1 YILAREYIRLALTGP
16 GTYQAI
22 LAVTFTNK
30 ATQEMKDRIINFLDK
45 LRKGEEPVLAAY
57 MMKELD
63 INEPLLMARAES
75 TLSDILHGF
84 ARFNVSTIDSFF
96 QKVIRAFARD
106 IGLQSGFKVEL
117 DKDKVLSEL
126 ADRVMADVGP
136 KKGLTKWL
144 VQFAREKVEDS
155 KSWDLRTNIMELGR
169 EIFRENYKQIEPGLQ
184 EASEKGFLTGLRK
197 DLSAQKKKFENDMQ
211 ACGRKAIGI
220 MEQSGLGVDDFS
232 YKKSGVAGYL
242 LALADGTISSK
253 TNGFIPGKRVQ
264 DALEDPEKWTSK
276 SSKRRE
282 EIIAIVERELR
293 PSLQEAFDC
302 FTRDY
307 ALYVTT
313 SEALRYFY
321 TFGILTDLTAK
332 LKDYREEEGVML
344 ISDAAPFLN
353 QVIGGNDSPFVYE
366 KVGAY
371 IRHYLVDEFQDT
383 SQMQW
388 QNLHPL
394 ILDTIS
400 QGMLSM
406 VVGDIKQSIYR
417 WRGGDWRLLLDG
429 LTQHFSGM
437 HEERRLDRN
446 YRSSQEIIQ
455 FNNALFTLVPEIL
468 KSKLAGEVSDSTDSE
483 SAEYFEKVYKYAS
496 QENPHGKKAG
506 TGYVQVTFL
515 QDKDEAYGEQDE
527 ANATWK
533 DEVLRRLPGD
543 IEKLQDS
550 GYAAGDIAILTRT
563 ARDGKQIA
571 DRLLAYKSGTEAR
584 KDINYEVVSSESL
597 YVEAAYSVHI
607 LLQAFRHLHNR
618 EDTVALANLLHDYN
632 RYVRKDFSIPISDL
646 LRPRKPDD
654 GSIAA
659 VLPSRFWH
667 HRDTIARL
675 PLYELSERLIEA
687 FSLQNMTEEFPY
699 IQSFQD
705 LVLEFSR
712 EQRADIGGFLEWWAE
727 KGYSSTVPMP
737 ENINAIR
744 ILTIH
749 KSKGLQFPVVMIPFC
764 DWELDHGRSTNILW
778 CSTAGL
784 PEPFSRT
791 PFLPIRYNSN
801 LAYSYFAGEYLEEM
815 SRAYL
820 DNLNLLY
827 VALTRPESAMIVYS
841 HSARPEGKS
850 PKLKTAGHLLH
861 QAVAHT
867 PLEHANEEFFL
878 KMHYSEEE
886 EVFTYGSL
894 DRNREADLKEEA
906 EKKPTLN
913 RYPVTVDIGSRV
925 IIRPRSPYR
934 PGRPETDS
942 DEARSRGTVI
952 HEILAGMDTWQDK
965 SRSLRQTAFR
975 FGITDSEKK
984 DYDDL
989 LNQLGEMPEMQDW
1002 FGEGYEVKRE
1012 AELVTPGGKVY
1023 RPDRV
1028 IRKDRSITVLDFKT
1042 GSEESQHH
1050 AQIQGYMSQIEAMG
1064 YENISGWLVYVD
1076 IQKVVSVE
1084 QSGQMQIF

>member
-1 YILAREYIRLALTGP
+1 
-16 GTYQAI
+16 
-22 LAVTFTNK
+22 
-30 ATQEMKDRIINFLDK
+30 
-45 LRKGEEPVLAAY
+45 
-57 MMKELD
+57 
-63 INEPLLMARAES
+63 
-75 TLSDILHGF
+75 
-84 ARFNVSTIDSFF
+84 
-96 QKVIRAFARD
+96 
-106 IGLQSGFKVEL
+106 
-117 DKDKVLSEL
+117 
-126 ADRVMADVGP
+126 
-136 KKGLTKWL
+136 
-144 VQFAREKVEDS
+144 
-155 KSWDLRTNIMELGR
+155 
-169 EIFRENYKQIEPGLQ
+169 
-184 EASEKGFLTGLRK
+184 
-197 DLSAQKKKFENDMQ
+197 
-211 ACGRKAIGI
+211 
-220 MEQSGLGVDDFS
+220 
-232 YKKSGVAGYL
+232 
-242 LALADGTISSK
+242 
-253 TNGFIPGKRVQ
+253 
-264 DALEDPEKWTSK
+264 
-276 SSKRRE
+276 
-282 EIIAIVERELR
+282 
-293 PSLQEAFDC
+293 
-302 FTRDY
+302 
-307 ALYVTT
+307 
-313 SEALRYFY
+313 
-321 TFGILTDLTAK
+321 
-332 LKDYREEEGVML
+332 
-344 ISDAAPFLN
+344 
-353 QVIGGNDSPFVYE
+353 
-366 KVGAY
+366 
-371 IRHYLVDEFQDT
+371 
-383 SQMQW
+383 
-388 QNLHPL
+388 
-394 ILDTIS
+394 
-400 QGMLSM
+400 
-406 VVGDIKQSIYR
+406 
-417 WRGGDWRLLLDG
+417 
-429 LTQHFSGM
+429 
-437 HEERRLDRN
+437 
-446 YRSSQEIIQ
+446 
-455 FNNALFTLVPEIL
+455 
-468 KSKLAGEVSDSTDSE
+468 
-483 SAEYFEKVYKYAS
+483 
-496 QENPHGKKAG
+496 
-506 TGYVQVTFL
+506 
-515 QDKDEAYGEQDE
+515 
-527 ANATWK
+527 
-533 DEVLRRLPGD
+533 
-543 IEKLQDS
+543 
-550 GYAAGDIAILTRT
+550 
-563 ARDGKQIA
+563 
-571 DRLLAYKSGTEAR
+571 
-584 KDINYEVVSSESL
+584 
-597 YVEAAYSVHI
+597 
-607 LLQAFRHLHNR
+607 
-618 EDTVALANLLHDYN
+618 
-632 RYVRKDFSIPISDL
+632 
-646 LRPRKPDD
+646 
-654 GSIAA
+654 
-659 VLPSRFWH
+659 
-667 HRDTIARL
+667 
-675 PLYELSERLIEA
+675 
-687 FSLQNMTEEFPY
+687 
-699 IQSFQD
+699 
-705 LVLEFSR
+705 
-712 EQRADIGGFLEWWAE
+712 
-727 KGYSSTVPMP
+727 MP